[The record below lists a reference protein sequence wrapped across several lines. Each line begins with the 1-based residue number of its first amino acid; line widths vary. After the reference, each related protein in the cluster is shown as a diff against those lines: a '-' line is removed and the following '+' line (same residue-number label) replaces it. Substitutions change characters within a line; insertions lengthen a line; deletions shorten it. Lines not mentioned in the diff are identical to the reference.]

1 MSAVIEVLAWL
12 LLGAAV
18 LFIFIQW
25 GTLDDDDYQE
35 DDDWSF

>member
-1 MSAVIEVLAWL
+1 MIEVLAWL

-18 LFIFIQW
+18 LWVFLTW
-25 GTLDDDDYQE
+25 GTLDDDDPDG